1 MSFPVLQGMKRERRI
16 ASVDWLL
23 MKAMIRALSDLFHT
37 QLPNPSNSG
46 GNRGL
51 SASRMKRII
60 AFNRELK
67 RENGPLCFD
76 QSTLTTKSRFGKLT
90 EDESN

>member
-1 MSFPVLQGMKRERRI
+1 MKR
-16 ASVDWLL
+16 
-23 MKAMIRALSDLFHT
+23 F
-37 QLPNPSNSG
+37 
-46 GNRGL
+46 
-51 SASRMKRII
+51 I
-60 AFNRELK
+60 AFNHELK